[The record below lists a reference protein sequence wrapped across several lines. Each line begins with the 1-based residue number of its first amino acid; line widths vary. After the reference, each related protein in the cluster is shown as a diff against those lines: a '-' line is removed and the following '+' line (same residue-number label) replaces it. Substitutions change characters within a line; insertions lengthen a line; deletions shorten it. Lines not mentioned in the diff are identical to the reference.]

1 MGSLGRFAHLRH
13 SGVFQ
18 CTATE
23 WAANDLDDERRTTV
37 FVSGDASTKRGPSDD
52 AAESASDEAGREFAA
67 LLERR
72 NVHVVFQPVLDLHS
86 GEIVALEALARGP
99 QSSPFATPRALFDA
113 ARRSGRVAELD
124 WVCRAAAYQAFLA
137 AEIPPSM
144 SLFVNIEPE
153 SLADECPPDL
163 VHLVARAESVLRVFV
178 EVNDRALIAD
188 PAGVLAAVDRARR
201 TGWGIVLDDVGA
213 SRARLAMLPIVHADL
228 VKLDLR
234 LLNEATPEDSSA
246 VITSVLRH
254 VETTGASLL
263 VEGIESETDAQ
274 WARTLGASY
283 GQGIYLGA
291 PGPLHDQYLP
301 PRVPVRFIKVAWAD
315 PRLGSP
321 FELVADRAHE
331 RMDADRLYELARAV
345 APPDQRL
352 AGAWPVVLG
361 CVGRDR
367 ELGKTMVEHAMGGRH
382 QALLFVIFS
391 AGALR
396 EPAPGVRRVRVD
408 PQDPLADERFL
419 IVLSDQAPIAVLA
432 RSSTDGL
439 FDVAVTQD
447 PELVHVIAHHLIRRV
462 PGPGQGDTAL
472 PVPTRERERFDQES
486 PPATPTPSKRGW
498 RRRP

>member
-1 MGSLGRFAHLRH
+1 VS
-13 SGVFQ
+13 
-18 CTATE
+18 
-23 WAANDLDDERRTTV
+23 
-37 FVSGDASTKRGPSDD
+37 VSGDASIKDRPPDD

-72 NVHVVFQPVLDLHS
+72 DVHVVFQPVLDLRS

-137 AEIPPSM
+137 AGIPSSM

-178 EVNDRALIAD
+178 EVNDRALTAD
-188 PAGVLAAVDRARR
+188 PAGVLAAVDRARQ

-213 SRARLAMLPIVHADL
+213 SRARLAMLPILHADL

-254 VETTGASLL
+254 VEKTGASLL
-263 VEGIESETDAQ
+263 VEGIENETDAR

-291 PGPLHDQYLP
+291 PGPLDDQYP
-301 PRVPVRFIKVAWAD
+301 APRVPVRLIKVAWAD
-315 PRLGSP
+315 PRFGSP

-331 RMDADRLYELARAV
+331 RMDGDRLCQLARTVGGGRGGPGGGGGGGGGAPWAPWRGR
-345 APPDQRL
+345 APPPPPPDRRMAGGARL
-352 AGAWPVVLG
+352 
-361 CVGRDR
+361 
-367 ELGKTMVEHAMGGRH
+367 
-382 QALLFVIFS
+382 
-391 AGALR
+391 
-396 EPAPGVRRVRVD
+396 RR
-408 PQDPLADERFL
+408 
-419 IVLSDQAPIAVLA
+419 
-432 RSSTDGL
+432 
-439 FDVAVTQD
+439 
-447 PELVHVIAHHLIRRV
+447 
-462 PGPGQGDTAL
+462 PGP
-472 PVPTRERERFDQES
+472 
-486 PPATPTPSKRGW
+486 
-498 RRRP
+498 

>member
-1 MGSLGRFAHLRH
+1 MFG
-13 SGVFQ
+13 
-18 CTATE
+18 T
-23 WAANDLDDERRTTV
+23 
-37 FVSGDASTKRGPSDD
+37 GDASTKRGLSDD
-52 AAESASDEAGREFAA
+52 AAGVASDEAGREFAA
-67 LLERR
+67 LLGRR

-86 GEIVALEALARGP
+86 GEVVALEALARGP
-99 QSSPFATPRALFDA
+99 QSSLFATPSALFDA

-137 AEIPPSM
+137 ADIPPSM

-201 TGWGIVLDDVGA
+201 TGWGVILDDVGA

-234 LLNEATPEDSSA
+234 LLNEATSEDSSA

-263 VEGIESETDAQ
+263 VEGIESEADAE

-283 GQGIYLGA
+283 GQGMHLGA
-291 PGPLHDQYLP
+291 PALLEDQYLP
-301 PRVPVRFIKVAWAD
+301 PRAPVRFIQVAWSD
-315 PRLGSP
+315 PQLGSP
-321 FELVADRAHE
+321 FELVASRAHE
-331 RMDADRLYELARAV
+331 RMDANRLYELARAV

-391 AGALR
+391 AGVLAD
-396 EPAPGVRRVRVD
+396 PAPGVRRVRVD

-419 IVLSDQAPIAVLA
+419 IVLSDQSPIAVLA
-432 RSSTDGL
+432 RGSADGDY
-439 FDVAVTQD
+439 DVAVTQD
-447 PELVHVIAHHLIRRV
+447 PDLVHVIAHHLIRRV

-486 PPATPTPSKRGW
+486 LSAPAAPTKRGW
-498 RRRP
+498 RRRQ